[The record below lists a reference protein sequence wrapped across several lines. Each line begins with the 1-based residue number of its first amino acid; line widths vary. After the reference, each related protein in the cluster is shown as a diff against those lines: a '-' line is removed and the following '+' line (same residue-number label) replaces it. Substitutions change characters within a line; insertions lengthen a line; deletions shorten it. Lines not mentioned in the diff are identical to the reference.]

1 MQHYVNFMALNHEKP
16 LKLLIISGLTYVKN
30 VTKRLILVTK
40 YLVTNNFY
48 CNFVVENETNKL
60 WPQKITDYQ

>member
-16 LKLLIISGLTYVKN
+16 LKLLNISGLTYIKN
-30 VTKRLILVTK
+30 VTKWLILVTK

-48 CNFVVENETNKL
+48 CNFATNFKIL
-60 WPQKITDYQ
+60 LKWLLEITDYQ

>member
-1 MQHYVNFMALNHEKP
+1 MALNHEKP

-30 VTKRLILVTK
+30 VTKGEILVTK

-48 CNFVVENETNKL
+48 CNFAVDFKILLKWLLE
-60 WPQKITDYQ
+60 ITDYQ